1 MAYSFKANL
10 SFGFV
15 FIPITLHN
23 TILNNDI
30 SFRLFDKKTKSKV
43 KYKKT
48 CEACDGKE
56 IKNENLI
63 KGYEY
68 ESGKFVLLEEEDFEK
83 IKTPKDKNITIEQF
97 INISELDPLY
107 IEKSFYVIPEG
118 ASKAYTLLLKAM
130 KEEKKAGIGKTVLGN
145 KETLV
150 LIHAQKNYLV
160 LSTLYY
166 DEEIRSCPA
175 VENKDNITQ
184 NELKLAKM
192 LIKEMTAPLK
202 IEKYHDEYKAKV
214 LDMIEKKIKGKKI
227 IAPKMKKEYQIH
239 DLMDALKNS
248 LSQYENRPKRKN
260 NSKSNLS

>member
-1 MAYSFKANL
+1 MAYSLKANL

-15 FIPITLHN
+15 FIPVTLHN

-30 SFRLFDKKTKSKV
+30 SFRLFDKKTKTKV

-48 CEACDGKE
+48 CEACDDKE
-56 IKNENLI
+56 VKNENLV

-68 ESGKFVLLEEEDFEK
+68 ESGKYVLLEDEDFEK

-97 INISELDPLY
+97 INIKELDPIY
-107 IEKSFYVIPEG
+107 IEKSFYIIPES

-130 KEEKKAGIGKTVLGN
+130 KEEKKAGIGKTILGN
-145 KETLV
+145 KETLI
-150 LIHAQKNYLV
+150 LIHTRDNYLV

-166 DEEIRSCPA
+166 QEEIKTCPII
-175 VENKDNITQ
+175 ENKDNITQ

-192 LIKEMTAPLK
+192 LIKEMSSPLE

-214 LDMIEKKIKGKKI
+214 FDMINKKIKGKKI
-227 IAPKMKKEYQIH
+227 VSPKVKKEYQIH
-239 DLMDALKNS
+239 DLMDALKSS
-248 LSQYENRPKRKN
+248 LSQYKGKSKKN
-260 NSKSNLS
+260 SSNKSNLT